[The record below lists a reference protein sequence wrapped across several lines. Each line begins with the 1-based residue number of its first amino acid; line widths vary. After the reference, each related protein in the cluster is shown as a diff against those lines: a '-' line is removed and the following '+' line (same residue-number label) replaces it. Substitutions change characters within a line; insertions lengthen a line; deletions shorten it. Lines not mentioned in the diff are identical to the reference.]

1 MEQHSNADENYFVK
15 ASKLLELAHN
25 AHELFEKADAYQK
38 RELLFYL
45 FQNSQMDGKKLLPSL
60 KMPFDAILEAN
71 KTKDWL
77 PSPEIIRTSIN
88 KIIKAFEDTIQ
99 TELVRMKWEEIRK
112 LQLQIIPTLN

>member
-15 ASKLLELAHN
+15 ASKLLELAHK
-25 AHELFEKADAYQK
+25 AHELFEKADAHQK

-45 FQNSQMDGKKLLPSL
+45 FQNSQMDGKKLIPSL

-77 PSPEIIRTSIN
+77 PSPRINLTEIIKVFQNVAIIEQNRERLKQIRYQN
-88 KIIKAFEDTIQ
+88 KKG
-99 TELVRMKWEEIRK
+99 KY
-112 LQLQIIPTLN
+112 

>member
-15 ASKLLELAHN
+15 ASKLLELAHK

-45 FQNSQMDGKKLLPSL
+45 FQNSQMDGKKLIPSL

-77 PSPEIIRTSIN
+77 R
-88 KIIKAFEDTIQ
+88 
-99 TELVRMKWEEIRK
+99 R
-112 LQLQIIPTLN
+112 